1 MDTAQIK
8 HFAEESIGIVKQMG
22 VKLLELE
29 PGRVVMQMPLLPGNV
44 NHFKTM
50 YAGVQ
55 FTLAEV
61 MGGALMMATFDVS
74 EYIPIVGK
82 FEITFIK
89 PATTALTAELKLS
102 DDQVVDVNQQLND
115 NNRAQFETSTELVD
129 QKGKVCAVGRA
140 KYYLVHKSEIE

>member
-1 MDTAQIK
+1 MDSKQIK

-44 NHFKTM
+44 NHFQTM

-61 MGGALMMATFDVS
+61 MGGALMMATFDVTNFV
-74 EYIPIVGK
+74 PIVGK
-82 FEITFIK
+82 FDITFVK
-89 PATTALTAELKLS
+89 PATTALTAELKLT
-102 DDQVVDVNQQLND
+102 DEQIADIKQQLDD
-115 NNRAQFETSTELVD
+115 NNRAQFETSTELID
-129 QKGKVCAVGRA
+129 QKGDVCAVGKA
-140 KYYLVHKSEIE
+140 KYYLIHKQDI

>member
-8 HFAEESIGIVKQMG
+8 IFAEESIGIVKQMG

-44 NHFKTM
+44 NHFQTM

-61 MGGALMMATFDVS
+61 MGGALMMATFDVT

-82 FEITFIK
+82 FEITFVK
-89 PATTALTAELKLS
+89 PATTTLTAELSLTEE
-102 DDQVVDVNQQLND
+102 QIVEVNKQIEA

-129 QKGKVCAVGRA
+129 QHGDVCAVGKA
-140 KYYLVHKSEIE
+140 KYYLVHKNDI